1 MLFLLTL
8 FVVNVLFLCVC
19 ESDKTVVDMRYM
31 LSAGADIVLLKLK
44 WNCRCILCLRL
55 ALDYCMCY

>member
-44 WNCRCILCLRL
+44 
-55 ALDYCMCY
+55 